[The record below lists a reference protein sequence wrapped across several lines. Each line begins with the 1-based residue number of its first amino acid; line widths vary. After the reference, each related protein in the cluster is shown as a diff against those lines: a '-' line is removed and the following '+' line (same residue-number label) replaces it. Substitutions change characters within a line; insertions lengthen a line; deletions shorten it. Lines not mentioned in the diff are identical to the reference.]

1 MMEILKRIRRLDRR
15 TLRKLW
21 LPLLIAVIFLV
32 YPFQTTVAPAWQ
44 LRVVDDTGLAV
55 AGIKV
60 TEHWQHNSL
69 ESTGHEDIETTD
81 QDGRVSFPPRQK
93 RSSLFA
99 RALGPLL
106 KTFKDGNRA
115 LLGPYASVVVWG
127 NRNYETAVAIYKP
140 GEVPIGEIVIVRFK

>member
-1 MMEILKRIRRLDRR
+1 MEIIKRIGRLDKR
-15 TLRKLW
+15 TLRRLW
-21 LPLLIAVIFLV
+21 LPLLIVAIALV
-32 YPFQTTVAPAWQ
+32 YPFQSTIVPAWY

-69 ESTGHEDIETTD
+69 ESTGHEDFKTTD
-81 QDGRVSFPPRQK
+81 QDGRVSFPARPI
-93 RSSLFA
+93 RSSLVA

-106 KTFKDGNRA
+106 KTFKEGNRA

-127 NRNYETAVAIYKP
+127 NRNYDTGIAIYKP
-140 GEVPIGEIVIVRFK
+140 GEVPIGEIVIGRVK

>member
-1 MMEILKRIRRLDRR
+1 MEIIKRIGRLDKR
-15 TLRKLW
+15 TLRRLW
-21 LPLLIAVIFLV
+21 LPLLIAAIVLV
-32 YPFQTTVAPAWQ
+32 YPFQSTVVPAWH

-69 ESTGHEDIETTD
+69 ESTGYEDFETTD
-81 QDGRVSFPPRQK
+81 QDGRVSFPARPI

-106 KTFKDGNRA
+106 KTFKEGNRA
-115 LLGPYASVVVWG
+115 LLGPYASVAVWG
-127 NRNYETAVAIYKP
+127 NRNYDTGVAIYKP
-140 GEVPIGEIVIVRFK
+140 GEVPIGEIVIGRVK

>member
-1 MMEILKRIRRLDRR
+1 MDRGRFDTSSFISRPTRRQETSRGSARGASLMMEILKRIGRLDRR

-21 LPLLIAVIFLV
+21 LPFLIAVIFLV

-81 QDGRVSFPPRQK
+81 QDG
-93 RSSLFA
+93 
-99 RALGPLL
+99 
-106 KTFKDGNRA
+106 
-115 LLGPYASVVVWG
+115 
-127 NRNYETAVAIYKP
+127 
-140 GEVPIGEIVIVRFK
+140 

>member
-1 MMEILKRIRRLDRR
+1 MEILRRIGRLDKRI
-15 TLRKLW
+15 LRKLW
-21 LPLLIAVIFLV
+21 LPLLIGVIVLV
-32 YPFQTTVAPAWQ
+32 YPFQTTVAPAWH

-69 ESTGHEDIETTD
+69 ESTGHEGFETTD
-81 QDGRVSFPPRQK
+81 RDGTVSFPARLI

-106 KTFKDGNRA
+106 RTFKEAKR
-115 LLGPYASVVVWG
+115 GPYASVVVWG
-127 NRNYETAVAIYKP
+127 NRNYETGVAIYKP
-140 GEVPIGEIVIVRFK
+140 GEIPIGEIVISRIK

>member
-1 MMEILKRIRRLDRR
+1 MEIVKRIGRLDKR
-15 TLRKLW
+15 TLRRLW
-21 LPLLIAVIFLV
+21 LPLLIAAIVLV
-32 YPFQTTVAPAWQ
+32 YPFQTTVVPAWQ

-69 ESTGHEDIETTD
+69 ESVGHEDFETTD
-81 QDGRVSFPPRQK
+81 RNGRVSFPARPI

-115 LLGPYASVVVWG
+115 LLGPYASVVLWG
-127 NRNYETAVAIYKP
+127 NRNYETGVAIYKP
-140 GEVPIGEIVIVRFK
+140 GEVPISEIVVGRIK